1 MPTTFVS
8 IVTSSDDFNILAL
21 AVTAAGLVPDLSDP
35 EADLTVFA
43 PTDAAFVALA
53 NDLGLDVDPD
63 DEQGV
68 FDALAGALAGLNE
81 GDPIPL
87 LKNIL
92 LYHVSPGAKLLAD
105 VAALEDVPTLL
116 NGATFSPLDGKLV
129 DNEPDLKDPGL
140 VQTDLEVGN
149 GVIHVIDRVLIP
161 LDIPGNEPQQ
171 ITVEAEDMDLSGYV
185 VRHDRDASGDELIK
199 LSGKEGSA
207 STTFDGVSGQ
217 YDMELFYFDEIDGR
231 STIEV
236 LVNGESVQT
245 IKLDQH
251 LGGVVATAG
260 NATSAKI
267 EGLHLNN
274 GDTVEFIGTRDFY
287 EFARIDK
294 AVFTP
299 VEEKPT
305 IAELAT
311 ENGNFEILLMA
322 LEAAELT
329 SPFTSPDSDLTVFAP
344 TDDAF
349 FKLAQDFGYEGEAG
363 DKSAVFNAIAGALS
377 DLAGGDPIPLLTN
390 VLLYHVSPGAKLL
403 EDVAA
408 LEDVPTLLE
417 GATFSPDGASLVDN
431 EPDLEDPSLVATD
444 LQASNGV
451 VHIIDRVLIPI
462 DIPGNGP
469 TIVDT
474 VVASDDFNILALAVG
489 AAGLVSALSNPEA
502 DLTVFA
508 PTDAAFVSL
517 AKDLGLDV
525 DPADEQGVFDTLAGA
540 LAELNDGDPI
550 PLLKSIL
557 EYHVSPGA
565 KLLADVAELEDVPTL
580 LEGVTFSPVDGK
592 LVDNEPDLK
601 DPGLL
606 TTDLEVENGVIHVI
620 DRVLLP
626 IDIPGNEA
634 EPITIE
640 AEDMHLNGYRV
651 EHDKDASG
659 DQLIKLSSWKGE
671 ASTSFDGQS
680 GEYDLE
686 LFYFDE
692 IDGRSTVDILIN
704 GEKVEKVKF
713 NEHLGGFTATSD
725 NATSVVIED
734 LHLEH
739 GDTIS
744 FIGKRSFFEFARLDK
759 VVIAHTTDDD
769 MMAPGNNPEDMM
781 V

>member
-1 MPTTFVS
+1 MPATIVS
-8 IVTSSDDFNILAL
+8 TVTSSDDFNILAL

-68 FDALAGALAGLNE
+68 FDALAGALAGLND

-92 LYHVSPGAKLLAD
+92 LYHVSPGAKLLSQ
-105 VAALEDVPTLL
+105 VGGLEEVPTLL
-116 NGATFSPLDGKLV
+116 EGATFSPVDGKLV
-129 DNEPDLKDPGL
+129 DNDPDLKDPGL
-140 VQTDLEVGN
+140 VLTDLEVEN

-161 LDIPGNEPQQ
+161 IDIPGNEPQQ
-171 ITVEAEDMDLSGYV
+171 ITVEAEDMHLSGYS
-185 VRHDRDASGDELIK
+185 VRHDKDASGDELIK
-199 LSGKEGSA
+199 LTSKQGSA

-217 YDMELFYFDEIDGR
+217 YDLELFYFDEIDGK
-231 STIEV
+231 STIDV
-236 LVNGESVQT
+236 LVNGETIKT

-251 LGGVVATAG
+251 LGGFVATAG
-260 NATSAKI
+260 NATSATI

-274 GDTVEFIGTRDFY
+274 GDTVEFVGTRDFF

-294 AVFTP
+294 AVFSPT
-299 VEEKPT
+299 EEKPT

-311 ENGNFEILLMA
+311 ENGNFEILLKA

-329 SPFTSPDSDLTVFAP
+329 SPFVDPESDLTVFAP
-344 TDDAF
+344 TDEAF
-349 FKLAQDFGYEGEAG
+349 FKLAQDFGYEGDAN
-363 DKSAVFNAIAGALS
+363 DKAAIFDAIAGAL
-377 DLAGGDPIPLLTN
+377 AGLNDGDPIPVLKN

-417 GATFSPDGASLVDN
+417 GATFSPDGTSLVDN
-431 EPDLEDPSLVATD
+431 EPDLQDPTLQATD
-444 LQASNGV
+444 LMASNGV
-451 VHIIDRVLIPI
+451 VHVIDRVLIPL

-474 VVASDDFNILALAVG
+474 VVGSDDFNILALAVG
-489 AAGLVSALSNPEA
+489 AAGLVGALSDPEA

-508 PTDAAFVSL
+508 PTDAAFVAL

-525 DPADEQGVFDTLAGA
+525 DPSDEQGVFDALAGA
-540 LAELNDGDPI
+540 LSDLNDGDPI

-565 KLLADVAELEDVPTL
+565 KLLEDVAALEDVPTL
-580 LEGVTFSPVDGK
+580 LEGATFSPVDGK

-601 DPGLL
+601 DPGLV

-620 DRVLLP
+620 DRVLIP
-626 IDIPGNEA
+626 IDIPGNEQG
-634 EPITIE
+634 PITVE
-640 AEDMHLNGYRV
+640 AEDMNLKGYRV
-651 EHDKDASG
+651 EHDKDASN
-659 DQLIKLSSWKGE
+659 DKLIKLKSWEGE
-671 ASTSFDGQS
+671 ASTSFEGVS

-692 IDGRSTVDILIN
+692 IDGQATVNVLIN

-713 NEHLGGFTATSD
+713 NDHLGGTTATAD

-744 FIGKRSFFEFARLDK
+744 FVGKRNLLELARLDK
-759 VVIAHTTDDD
+759 VVITQAVDDD
-769 MMAPGNNPEDMM
+769 MMAPDSTTEDML